1 MLIFVTISGEVFRA
15 DYGKSIKLFDL
26 NDDEKKGYS
35 KMSGCVFTI
44 KDIVRLVKP
53 VAEKSQRMITFF
65 FVRSS
70 GMTWRTIDA
79 AGSGFDSFFA
89 TCGIQAG
96 HKDSGFCLYS
106 IPART
111 ALRLRSSAHSNSLS
125 HYARHGQKA
134 LKHPQISSRISGSL
148 CHQCTRTRAVTAV
161 FPV

>member
-79 AGSGFDSFFA
+79 AGSGFDSFF
-89 TCGIQAG
+89 
-96 HKDSGFCLYS
+96 
-106 IPART
+106 
-111 ALRLRSSAHSNSLS
+111 
-125 HYARHGQKA
+125 
-134 LKHPQISSRISGSL
+134 
-148 CHQCTRTRAVTAV
+148 CHMRYPGGTQR
-161 FPV
+161 